1 MNVFEKLQQN
11 PVMLYGAAGLLAG
24 NLLGGSQKE
33 RTGQAVLYGALGAA
47 VGWFVTKGREQASS
61 AEVSEAEAMNE
72 AQIADK
78 AAMVANA
85 LNGWGG
91 PAGSRPQRGTRQYRH
106 ARRRL
111 LENMGPQTE
120 ACPVDMFAGVVGPGM
135 F

>member
-1 MNVFEKLQQN
+1 MNVFEQLQRN

-24 NLLGGSQKE
+24 NLLGGSQKA

-47 VGWFVTKGREQASS
+47 VGWFVSKGREQASS
-61 AEVSEAEAMNE
+61 AEAIEAVALDE

-78 AAMVANA
+78 AALVANE
-85 LNGWGG
+85 LNGWGAARG
-91 PAGSRPQRGTRQYRH
+91 GRPTRGTAQYRH

-111 LENMGPQTE
+111 LENMGPQTD
-120 ACPVDMFAGVVGPGM
+120 ACPVDMLAGMVGPGM